1 MLIQK
6 NRIPHQATTMINSQR
21 RLEKLQCF
29 KILNQRLIA
38 NIKGGLIEAPVAAT
52 TDTSKKD
59 IDSTSQDS
67 LKND

>member
-6 NRIPHQATTMINSQR
+6 NRIPHQMTTTTKSKE
-21 RLEKLQCF
+21 RLEKLECF
-29 KILNQRLIA
+29 KILNQGLIA
-38 NIKGGLIEAPVAAT
+38 KIQGGLIEAPVAAT

-67 LKND
+67 QKND